1 MRAYIHSIMTDKATG
16 TLAAVLKFIF
26 SFLSFLYLCGIKIIF
41 SLRKYGLLPEEQL
54 KARVISIGNLTL
66 GGTGKTP
73 LVEFVA
79 RQLLARGFKVAIL
92 TRGYKVSLGEP
103 DEPFMLRKNLPQ
115 AVVLIGSDRV
125 KNGRLAIEKY
135 GVDTLVLDDGFQHRR
150 LKRDVDILMIDA
162 VNPFGNERL
171 IPRGILREPIKNL
184 QRSDVVVISKID
196 FATIDI
202 VKLIK
207 ERIKSL
213 RPDILIAS
221 SVHRPVKFI
230 DAVDKDAPLDW
241 IKDKVC
247 VVVSGIA
254 DPGYFLYILK
264 GLGAIVKANFI
275 FPDHHPYS
283 FKELDAIYNKC
294 GELSVLNVVTTEKD
308 MIRLKPLLHKYA
320 SISKDIKVQFLALA
334 VQLEITENKDKFIE
348 CLTRPCI

>member
-1 MRAYIHSIMTDKATG
+1 MTDKAAG
-16 TLAAVLKFIF
+16 APAAILRFIF

-41 SLRKYGLLPEEQL
+41 TLYKYGLLPTERL

-79 RQLLARGFKVAIL
+79 RQLLARGFKVAVL
-92 TRGYKVSLGEP
+92 TRGYKVSSGEP
-103 DEPFMLRKNLPQ
+103 DEPFLLRKNLPQ
-115 AVVLIGSDRV
+115 AVVLIGPDRV

-135 GVDTLVLDDGFQHRR
+135 GADTLVLDDGFQHRR

-162 VNPFGNERL
+162 VNPFGNEKL
-171 IPRGILREPIKNL
+171 IPRGILREPVKNL

-196 FATIDI
+196 FAATDK
-202 VKLIK
+202 VMLIK

-221 SVHRPVKFI
+221 SVHRPVKFV
-230 DAVDKDAPLDW
+230 DAVDKDTPLDW
-241 IKDKVC
+241 IKDKAC

-264 GLGAIVKANFI
+264 GLGAVPKANFI

-283 FKELDAIYNKC
+283 FKELEAVYNKC
-294 GELSVLNVVTTEKD
+294 RELSVLNVVTTEKD
-308 MIRLKPLLHKYA
+308 MIRLKPLLCKYA
-320 SISKDIKVQFLALA
+320 STFGNIKAQFLALA
-334 VQLEITENKDKFIE
+334 VQLEFTENQDKFIE
-348 CLTRPCI
+348 CLTKFCIQQL